1 MLFDAIVLAGGR
13 SSRLGTAS
21 KSELIVRDSTLLQL
35 TLDAVSDARH
45 IVVVGPQ
52 PNDLPRPGVRFVRE
66 HPAFGGPAAGIAAG
80 LTALRAAKLSADESG
95 GQPSGTASAN
105 EPVPSPATPGR
116 FTLVLA
122 CDMPGIGAAVPL
134 LLEAAAHTPTGDGA
148 MAVDGGRE
156 QPLAA
161 VYSTARLA
169 DAVGRHE
176 RDGTLTGLGVFR
188 LIAGLECERV
198 AVPAGSTDDVDTWA
212 DAARL
217 GAAPATSTPAPT
229 TPAPPTP
236 ATKTT
241 DISRSKET
249 S

>member
-13 SSRLGTAS
+13 SSRLGTAA
-21 KSELIVRDSTLLQL
+21 KSELIVRESTLLQL
-35 TLDAVSDARH
+35 TLDAVADARQ

-52 PNDLPRPGVRFVRE
+52 PSEQLSPGVRIVRE
-66 HPAFGGPAAGIAAG
+66 HPPFGGPAAGIAAG
-80 LTALRAAKLSADESG
+80 LAEMSAAQNSDQAADR
-95 GQPSGTASAN
+95 QAS
-105 EPVPSPATPGR
+105 P

-122 CDMPGIGAAVPL
+122 CDMPGIGAAVAPL
-134 LLEAAAHTPTGDGA
+134 LSAAARASAGDGA
-148 MAVDGGRE
+148 MAVDGERE

-161 VYSTARLA
+161 VYSTARLT

-188 LIAGLECERV
+188 LIAALELERV

-217 GAAPATSTPAPT
+217 GATVPQAAP
-229 TPAPPTP
+229 TPAPPP
-236 ATKTT
+236 APTKTT
-241 DISRSKET
+241 EISGEKET